1 MGAAYT
7 AFPADTS
14 FHAPALKLP
23 LILSAPYL
31 LMSTSAFWISKFV
44 RWSASSMT
52 TSGAPLPAETAVW
65 NLLYSSPPCP
75 TLVQQTCT
83 SLWPLLKLSTT
94 LAMFGYQAHTVTTG
108 ADFTTI
114 LFVQFFATDE

>member
-1 MGAAYT
+1 
-7 AFPADTS
+7 
-14 FHAPALKLP
+14 
-23 LILSAPYL
+23 
-31 LMSTSAFWISKFV
+31 
-44 RWSASSMT
+44 MT

-65 NLLYSSPPCP
+65 NLLYSSPPWP

-94 LAMFGYQAHTVTTG
+94 LAMLGYHAQTVTTG

-114 LFVQFFATDE
+114 LFVQFLATEEPPPEPPPLHAARAMAIATAETAAIRAFFFTVTHPFRGALDFV